1 VISLSVAF
9 WLLHNVK
16 SMWVPA
22 PFKSHH
28 RGHRALQI
36 VSISLRNV
44 AHISLRPSVSS
55 TIFTLVSRAIAEGPG
70 EYRMAPA
77 RLIEGAREMRKRPS
91 SKASEILATTDG
103 ERLLPIRAV
112 QALTSWSRT
121 SIYRL
126 MDEGQFP
133 QAIQLGKNR
142 IAFRETD
149 IRAYIASRQPR
160 PSDQAAG

>member
-1 VISLSVAF
+1 
-9 WLLHNVK
+9 
-16 SMWVPA
+16 M
-22 PFKSHH
+22 
-28 RGHRALQI
+28 Q
-36 VSISLRNV
+36 
-44 AHISLRPSVSS
+44 
-55 TIFTLVSRAIAEGPG
+55 
-70 EYRMAPA
+70 
-77 RLIEGAREMRKRPS
+77 KRRS
-91 SKASEILATTDG
+91 NKASEILATTDG

-160 PSDQAAG
+160 PSDQAAA